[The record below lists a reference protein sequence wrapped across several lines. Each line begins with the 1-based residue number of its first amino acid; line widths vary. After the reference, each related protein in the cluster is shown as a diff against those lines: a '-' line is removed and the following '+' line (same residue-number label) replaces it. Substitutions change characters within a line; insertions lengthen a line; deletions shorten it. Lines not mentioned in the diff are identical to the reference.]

1 MKTLPT
7 TSKGKAH
14 VDLVIARSV
23 NEFIKSLA
31 SMDVDLN
38 HRDHYG
44 LYDICTQD
52 SKRDWRVIRTAFE
65 KYLCYSQRDS
75 SSLGHSWVV
84 SNIRALAEV
93 EFSFENTLRF
103 VDEIYVALGVLS
115 EWEPII
121 KHLSSSESIME
132 QSGGLS
138 NKSQVMKIIQSS

>member
-52 SKRDWRVIRTAFE
+52 SKRD
-65 KYLCYSQRDS
+65 
-75 SSLGHSWVV
+75 
-84 SNIRALAEV
+84 
-93 EFSFENTLRF
+93 
-103 VDEIYVALGVLS
+103 
-115 EWEPII
+115 
-121 KHLSSSESIME
+121 
-132 QSGGLS
+132 
-138 NKSQVMKIIQSS
+138 